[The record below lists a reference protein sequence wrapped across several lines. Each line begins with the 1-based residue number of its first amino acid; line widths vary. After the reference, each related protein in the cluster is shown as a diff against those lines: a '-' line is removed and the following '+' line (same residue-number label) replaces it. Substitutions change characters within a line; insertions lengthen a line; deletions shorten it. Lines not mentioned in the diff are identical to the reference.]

1 MEDIMGIFKR
11 TKDIFTANIN
21 SWLDK
26 AENPEAMINQII
38 REVEVT
44 ISDLK
49 CSTATQLAEKKG
61 LERRTQEA
69 KSVAKRWQER
79 AELAVKEGKDD
90 LAKEALKEFKMASN
104 KIIQMEEDFSRIDS
118 NVDVAREQVA
128 QLELKLIEMINKKK
142 DLLSRIDTAEK
153 KSETNRVMN
162 MASGVDLMEKFSR
175 FESKIERLEAEAE
188 VFATNLDAK
197 FEDLEADKAIEDELE
212 ALKAKLSGKKSQ
224 KESN

>member
-1 MEDIMGIFKR
+1 MGIFKR

-61 LERRTQEA
+61 LERKIQEA
-69 KSVAKRWQER
+69 KGVAKRWQER
-79 AELAVKEGKDD
+79 AELAVKDGKDD
-90 LAKEALKEFKMASN
+90 LAKEALREFKMASN
-104 KIIQMEEDFSRIDS
+104 KSVQMEEDFSRIDS
-118 NVDVAREQVA
+118 NVELAREQVA
-128 QLELKLIEMINKKK
+128 QLELKLIEMVNKKK
-142 DLLSRIDTAEK
+142 DLISRIDKAEK

-188 VFATNLDAK
+188 IFATNLDSK